1 MVLRAGQLILQYE
14 EQNGIGLVRCV
25 LDTSAQVYVQVIEQ
39 KFGWL
44 DVELIKY

>member
-1 MVLRAGQLILQYE
+1 MILMDGQLILQYE
-14 EQNGIGLVRCV
+14 EQNSIGLVRCV
-25 LDTSAQVYVQVIEQ
+25 LDTSVQVYVQVIEQ